1 VLKYTDVNTN
11 GHYHIGGDHL
21 RWDTTTLGN
30 GTHTLR
36 MTVYDGDGLKGSHE
50 VSAVVNNAPFKQDA
64 GTNGIVSIEAEHFDS
79 KLAQGGHAWTG
90 EATTGASGTAV
101 RATPNSG
108 SNNDTGYTTNSP
120 RLDFKVSFVK
130 TGTHYVWIRGIGAN
144 GNDDSVHAGLD
155 GAASTSS
162 DRISSF
168 GTAWT
173 WSKATMDGTSATISV
188 PATGVRTIN
197 LWMREDGFVVDKI
210 VLTTN
215 ASYVPSGTGPAE
227 SPR

>member
-1 VLKYTDVNTN
+1 
-11 GHYHIGGDHL
+11 
-21 RWDTTTLGN
+21 
-30 GTHTLR
+30 
-36 MTVYDGDGLKGSHE
+36 MTVYDGDGLVGSHE
-50 VSAVVNNAPFKQDA
+50 ISVVVNNGPFKQDA
-64 GTNGIVSIEAEHFDS
+64 GTNGLVAVDVEHFHS
-79 KLAQGGHAWTG
+79 NLARGGRAWTND
-90 EATTGASGTAV
+90 TTAGASGTAL

-108 SNNDTGYTTNSP
+108 ANVDTGYTTNSP
-120 RLDFKVSFVK
+120 RLDFRVNFVK

-168 GTAWT
+168 GTGWT
-173 WSKATMDGTSATISV
+173 WSKSTMDGASATISV
-188 PATGVRTIN
+188 PSTGVHTIN

-210 VLTTN
+210 VVTTN
-215 ASYVPSGTGPAE
+215 AIYVPTGTGPAE